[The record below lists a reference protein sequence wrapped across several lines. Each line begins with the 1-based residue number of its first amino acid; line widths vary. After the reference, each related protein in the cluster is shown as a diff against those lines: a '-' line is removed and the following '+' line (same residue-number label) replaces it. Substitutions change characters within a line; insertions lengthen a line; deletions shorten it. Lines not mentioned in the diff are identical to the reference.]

1 MRKILK
7 NILLIILVVLL
18 AFMITGCKSKEE
30 TEVKNEEAKVE
41 SVTPVFYKITS
52 DKNNSTIYL
61 LGSIHAAEDSIY
73 PLNETIMSAYNS
85 SDYLAVE
92 VDIVET
98 QKDMSVQLDL
108 AQKMLYENGTKI
120 KDELGE
126 ELYTKMVEVLREKKL
141 YSGIYDVYKPAFFE
155 SLLETTII
163 KDSGLDSSAGV
174 DMHFLNLAKENQKD
188 ILEIETAD
196 FQFDLLLN
204 NPIELDKLMILSMV
218 YCYDENV
225 SYMKE
230 LYENWKKGDTSLIEK
245 ENYVYGEIDLPDEIN
260 EQDFEA
266 QVKELMEEYNK
277 KMITDR
283 NYGMADALEQYN
295 TEDKNVFC
303 VVGLAHVVGA
313 EGLVKLMEQKG
324 YTVEKIQYK

>member
-1 MRKILK
+1 MKKTLK
-7 NILLIILVVLL
+7 NFLLIMLIIIL
-18 AFMITGCKSKEE
+18 AFMTAGCKNKGEQ
-30 TEVKNEEAKVE
+30 TEQKNEEEKIE
-41 SVTPVFYKITS
+41 DVTPVFYKITS

-61 LGSIHAAEDSIY
+61 LGSIHAAEESIY

-92 VDIVET
+92 VDIVEM
-98 QKDMSVQLDL
+98 QKDISVQLGL
-108 AQKMLYENGTKI
+108 TQKMLYQNGAKI

-126 ELYTKMVEVLREKKL
+126 ELYTKMVEVLREKNL
-141 YSGIYDVYKPAFFE
+141 YSGIYDVYKPVFFE
-155 SLLETTII
+155 SLLETIII
-163 KDSGLDSSAGV
+163 KDSGLDSNAGI

-188 ILEIETAD
+188 ILEIETAE

-204 NPIELDKLMILSMV
+204 NPIELDKLLIFSMV

-230 LYENWKKGDTSLIEK
+230 LYENWKKGDTSLLEK
-245 ENYVYGEIDLPDEIN
+245 DNYVYGEIDLPDEIN

-266 QVKELMEEYNK
+266 QVKELMKEYNK

-283 NYGMADALEQYN
+283 NYNMSDTLEQYI
-295 TEDKNVFC
+295 TENKNVFC
-303 VVGLAHVVGA
+303 VVGLAHVVGD
-313 EGLVKLMEQKG
+313 EGIVKLMEQKG
-324 YTVEKIQYK
+324 YTVEKIQ